1 MNIAII
7 GCNRGIGL
15 ALTEELVKTG
25 HNVYCFCRHNSTE
38 LKALNPKKIVTGF
51 EVTHFE
57 DMESLLK
64 KEKFP
69 IFDQIFHVAGIM
81 RQTSFDDFDVEAIVE
96 QFEVNSVAPILTVKA
111 FLPYLKEN
119 SKVGL
124 LTSRMGSIEDNDSGG
139 AYGYRMSKTA
149 LNAAGKSLSIDLLDK
164 GITILL
170 LHPGW
175 VKTDMTN
182 QTGLVDP
189 AVSAKGLIEVMNSK
203 DIKETGTFWHMNGE
217 SLPW

>member
-15 ALTEELVKTG
+15 ALTEELTQTG
-25 HNVYCFCRHNSTE
+25 HSVYGFCRHSSKE
-38 LKALNPKKIVTGF
+38 LKALNAKSIITGF
-51 EVTHFE
+51 EVTNLE
-57 DMESLLK
+57 DMESQLK
-64 KEKFP
+64 TEGLP
-69 IFDQIFHVAGIM
+69 VFDQVFHVAGIM
-81 RQTSFDDFDVEAIVE
+81 RQTSLDDFDIESIVE

-111 FLPYLKEN
+111 LLPYLAKN

-139 AYGYRMSKTA
+139 AYGYRMSKAA
-149 LNAAGKSLSIDLLDK
+149 LNAAGKSLSIDLLDQ

-182 QTGLVDP
+182 QTGLLDP
-189 AVSAKGLIEVMNSK
+189 ATSAKGLIEVMNSK

-217 SLPW
+217 PLPW